1 MLEARPTSPPTT
13 VWSPGRSRFTSHLR
27 RPGLDRGHRQG
38 GGRLGVAILLSL
50 PGCGVAPSV
59 NILGSFF
66 PAWFICI
73 VAGVVLTI
81 LTRQVFV
88 AMKIAPDVG
97 PAALV
102 YPCLAGVWIFATWL
116 LVFGG

>member
-1 MLEARPTSPPTT
+1 MLEARPTLPPTT

-38 GGRLGVAILLSL
+38 GDRLGVAILLSL

-66 PAWFICI
+66 PAWLSCI
-73 VAGVVLTI
+73 AAGVVHSH
-81 LTRQVFV
+81 
-88 AMKIAPDVG
+88 A
-97 PAALV
+97 
-102 YPCLAGVWIFATWL
+102 AGVRRDEDRARRWPRGIGLPVPCRCLDLRHMAPRL
-116 LVFGG
+116 RRL